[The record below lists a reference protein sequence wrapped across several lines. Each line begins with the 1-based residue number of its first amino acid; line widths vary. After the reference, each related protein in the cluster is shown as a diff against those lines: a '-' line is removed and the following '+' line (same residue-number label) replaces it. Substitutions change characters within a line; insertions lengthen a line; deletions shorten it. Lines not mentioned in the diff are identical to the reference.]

1 MKIQQTA
8 VGLALVLVVALS
20 ACGASSLPTPTTAAS
35 TTTTTTLTTTTTTT
49 VAVSAVA
56 LVKSAAES
64 LATARSVEV
73 GSALSEG
80 NGPTVQGA
88 IRFFSNGSFAG
99 DASVR
104 IVGGPT
110 VTTYFRVIGDREY
123 VMAPSLLWIGLGY
136 SATVARELA
145 PRWVVAQVGA
155 IKGIDDSTLAGVT
168 AAVTSLE
175 SESMTE
181 LPRRTVLG
189 WSALG
194 VQAKLGTLWVTT
206 SNPTRPVE
214 LVLSDDRGLVEFYN
228 WNQGAPPT
236 PPLDA
241 RPLPAVG

>member
-1 MKIQQTA
+1 MGSSTERLRICAKIQGTFTYCAAARGDFTVKIQQTA

-136 SATVARELA
+136 SATVARVNW
-145 PRWVVAQVGA
+145 RR
-155 IKGIDDSTLAGVT
+155 AG
-168 AAVTSLE
+168 
-175 SESMTE
+175 
-181 LPRRTVLG
+181 
-189 WSALG
+189 
-194 VQAKLGTLWVTT
+194 
-206 SNPTRPVE
+206 
-214 LVLSDDRGLVEFYN
+214 
-228 WNQGAPPT
+228 
-236 PPLDA
+236 
-241 RPLPAVG
+241 